1 MHTKLDQME
10 KSIDPK
16 KTIEPIAERVFHAL
30 NTFDLDSAVV
40 HQWDEFLSILARCYR
55 HVENVVLRVNPPL
68 PSNFELDWG
77 RCNPLLDKLYWP
89 GGIKAAMEIAQS
101 GVEGGL
107 RRVLNDLAMQ
117 MASQYAENEISARVN
132 LYLEGLSTNEKFA
145 AMDEY
150 LKKFGHLLSA
160 EFTEGSAVKIKANF
174 RKVLE
179 EHPHMLRRL
188 RNIARPY

>member
-1 MHTKLDQME
+1 MLTKLEQLD
-10 KSIDPK
+10 KSIDPYR
-16 KTIEPIAERVFHAL
+16 TIEQIKVRVNHAL
-30 NTFDLDSAVV
+30 NTFELDSTVV
-40 HQWDEFLSILARCYR
+40 HKWDDFLRILARCYR

-68 PSNFELDWG
+68 PPNFEFDWG

-107 RRVLNDLAMQ
+107 RRVLNDLGMQ
-117 MASQYAENEISARVN
+117 MAIQYAENEISAKVN
-132 LYLEGLSTNEKFA
+132 HYLKGLSIDEKFA

-150 LKKFGHLLSA
+150 LKKYGHLLSA
-160 EFTEGSAVKIKANF
+160 EFTEGSAIKIRANF

-179 EHPHMLRRL
+179 EHPHMLMRL

>member
-1 MHTKLDQME
+1 ME
-10 KSIDPK
+10 KSIDPMR
-16 KTIEPIAERVFHAL
+16 TIEQTVKRAFHAL
-30 NTFDLDSAVV
+30 NTFNLDSAVV

-101 GVEGGL
+101 GAEGGL
-107 RRVLNDLAMQ
+107 RRVVNDLAMQ
-117 MASQYAENEISARVN
+117 MAIQYAENEISARVN
-132 LYLEGLSTNEKFA
+132 HYLEGLSTGEKLA
-145 AMDEY
+145 AVDEY
-150 LKKFGHLLSA
+150 LKKFGHLLSS
-160 EFTEGSAVKIKANF
+160 EFTGGSAFRIRANF

-188 RNIARPY
+188 RNIARTY